1 MQIEDPVLKASGHF
15 YMEITDSAGRV
26 VDVIDEQNMVVVGS
40 RQTLARLLGGD
51 LADRSVTRIGYGTS
65 TAAAS
70 VGNTALT
77 GQYAKLMDS
86 VSYPASD
93 QVRFNFSLGSAEN
106 NGVAIGEFGLL
117 TAGGVLFARKNRAV
131 ALNKESD
138 LSFSGSWTI
147 TFQ

>member
-1 MQIEDPVLKASGHF
+1 MQISDDVLKASGRF
-15 YMEITDSAGRV
+15 VLEVRATDGRLIERWDENNLV
-26 VDVIDEQNMVVVGS
+26 VIGA

-51 LADRSVTRIGYGTS
+51 VADRSVTRIGFGTS
-65 TAAAS
+65 TAAAV
-70 VGNTALT
+70 VGNTSLT
-77 GQYAKLMDS
+77 SPYTKLLDG

-93 QVRFNFSLGSAEN
+93 QVRFNFSLGASEN

-117 TAGGVLFARKNRAV
+117 TAGGVLFARKNRAS

>member
-1 MQIEDPVLKASGHF
+1 MKIEDPVLKATGHF
-15 YMEITDSAGRV
+15 YMEVIDGSGRV
-26 VDVIDEQNMVVVGS
+26 VDVIDEKNMVVIGS

-51 LADRSVTRIGYGTS
+51 VADRSVTRIGFGTS
-65 TAAAS
+65 TAAAA

-77 GQYAKLMDS
+77 AQYAKLLDS
-86 VSYPASD
+86 VSYPAAD

-117 TAGGVLFARKNRAV
+117 TAAGVLFARKNRSV

>member
-1 MQIEDPVLKASGHF
+1 MKVEDSVLKASGHF
-15 YMEITDSAGRV
+15 YMEVRNAAGDL
-26 VDVIDEQNMVVVGS
+26 VDVIDEKNLVVVGS

-51 LADRSVTRIGYGTS
+51 VADRSVTRIGFGTS
-65 TAAAS
+65 LAAAA
-70 VGNTALT
+70 VGNTTLT
-77 GQYAKLMDS
+77 NQYAKLLDS

-93 QVRFNFSLGSAEN
+93 QVRFSFSLGSAEN

-117 TAGGVLFARKNRAV
+117 TTAGVLFARKNRTT